1 MSLLSEGLS
10 VVVLGGFGRVLHW
23 PLPFTGAR
31 GSHFSFLSLLTTTPR
46 RVSHE
51 PNSKHKVKTIMSS
64 QHAKVA
70 LAKKNELEA
79 TIRSLSLTIADP
91 EMKRKLDEA
100 YKLLEVFTAKSR
112 DGPSKFVKDELT
124 LILQASEAFGFIRI
138 LTFGTG
144 YDDLGVNHIGST
156 MGSPPFI

>member
-1 MSLLSEGLS
+1 MYI
-10 VVVLGGFGRVLHW
+10 
-23 PLPFTGAR
+23 
-31 GSHFSFLSLLTTTPR
+31 
-46 RVSHE
+46 
-51 PNSKHKVKTIMSS
+51 SKN
-64 QHAKVA
+64 

-79 TIRSLSLTIADP
+79 TIRSLSLTITDP